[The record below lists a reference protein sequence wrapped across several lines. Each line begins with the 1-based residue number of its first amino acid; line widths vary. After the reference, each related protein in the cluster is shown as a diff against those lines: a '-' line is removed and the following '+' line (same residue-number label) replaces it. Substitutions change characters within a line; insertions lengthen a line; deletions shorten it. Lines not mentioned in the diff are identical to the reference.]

1 MEKCPMNNFAPNS
14 KLLPNFRHSKRYYII
29 RSGRSAD
36 LIHHETFLCAVF
48 DVVSLRWKAIKKE
61 KEIFFII
68 KFV

>member
-1 MEKCPMNNFAPNS
+1 MNDFATGS
-14 KLLPNFRHSKRYYII
+14 KLLTYFPHSKRHYII
-29 RSGRSAD
+29 SSGSGRFD
-36 LIHHETFLCAVF
+36 LSIDHETFFCTVF